1 MAKYFEMKF
10 IKMGLDLQ
18 SKNQKIN
25 HKIQQ
30 KCLVA
35 LLALMPTIPQAADIS
50 FSDWLIAFKQEARS
64 QGISNATLE
73 SAFSNAQPITQVI
86 KLDRSQPEF
95 VQTFGRYLERRVT
108 AKQISRGQE
117 VLSKNNALLG
127 SLEQQFG
134 VSKYILTA
142 FWGLETNYGVTK
154 GDFSVPQV
162 LATLAYDGRRP
173 DFFRSQLMDSLRII
187 EAGHVTAAGMQ
198 GSWAGAMGHM
208 QFMPSTFY
216 AYGLDGD
223 DDGRVDVWNSLPDV
237 MNSAAFYL
245 KSVGWRENEPVAI
258 EVELPKN
265 FDWEQA
271 QLLRRMPITDWIA
284 LGVKPASGGKFP
296 MDSNAPTQ
304 KTSAIVLPQG
314 WQGPAFMVFD
324 NFDVIM
330 HWNRSV
336 NYALSVALLA
346 DRIAGGKPLVAN
358 INADQEA
365 LSFQQ
370 MLSIQQKL
378 AEKGFDVG
386 TPDGIPGVR
395 TQTAVRKYQQANH
408 LPVDG
413 YASPS
418 LLNHIQNNISIA
430 SQQAS
435 EN

>member
-1 MAKYFEMKF
+1 MLLVLLPALSKAGEM
-10 IKMGLDLQ
+10 
-18 SKNQKIN
+18 
-25 HKIQQ
+25 
-30 KCLVA
+30 
-35 LLALMPTIPQAADIS
+35 S
-50 FSDWLIAFKQEARS
+50 FSDWLNAFKKDALN

-73 SAFSNAQPITQVI
+73 SAFSNAQPIPQVI

-108 AKQISRGQE
+108 SKQISRGQE
-117 VLSKNNALLG
+117 MLAKNNALLV

-134 VSKYILTA
+134 ISKYILTA
-142 FWGLETNYGVTK
+142 FWGLETNYGAFK

-173 DFFRSQLMDSLRII
+173 DFFRAQLIDSLRIVD
-187 EAGHVTAAGMQ
+187 AGHVTAASMQ

-208 QFMPSTFY
+208 QFMPSTFN

-245 KSVGWRENEPVAI
+245 KSVGWVEGEPAAI
-258 EVELPKN
+258 EVELPQK

-271 QLLRRMPITDWIA
+271 QLMHRIPVAEWIA
-284 LGVKPASGGKFP
+284 MGVKSANGAKLPADQS
-296 MDSNAPTQ
+296 SVSQ
-304 KTSAIVLPQG
+304 KLAAIVLPQG

-336 NYALSVALLA
+336 NYALSVVHLA
-346 DRIAGGKPLVAN
+346 DRIAGGKPLVTNLYAN
-358 INADQEA
+358 QEA
-365 LSFQQ
+365 LGFQQ
-370 MLSIQQKL
+370 MVAIQQKL

-395 TQTAVRKYQQANH
+395 TQAAVRKYQKANH

-413 YASPS
+413 FASPS
-418 LLNHIQNNISIA
+418 LLMHLQNNISIA
-430 SQQAS
+430 AQQPA
-435 EN
+435 EK

>member
-1 MAKYFEMKF
+1 MTYYKKTRW
-10 IKMGLDLQ
+10 
-18 SKNQKIN
+18 
-25 HKIQQ
+25 
-30 KCLVA
+30 CLIA
-35 LLALMPTIPQAADIS
+35 LIALIVLMPVMSQAADIT
-50 FSDWLIAFKQEARS
+50 FSDWLVAFKKEAHS
-64 QGISNATLE
+64 QGISDATLE
-73 SAFSNAQPITQVI
+73 SAFANAQPILQVI

-108 AKQISRGQE
+108 PKQISRGQE
-117 VLSKNNALLG
+117 MLAKNNALLG

-142 FWGLETNYGVTK
+142 FWGMETNYGATK

-173 DFFRSQLMDSLRII
+173 DLFRAQLMDSLRII
-187 EAGHVTAAGMQ
+187 DAGHVTSASMQ
-198 GSWAGAMGHM
+198 VSWAGAMGHM
-208 QFMPSTFY
+208 QFMPSTFN

-237 MNSAAFYL
+237 MNSAAYYL
-245 KSVGWRENEPVAI
+245 KSVGWREGEPIAI

-271 QLLRRMPITDWIA
+271 QLLHRIPVAEWVAM
-284 LGVKPASGGKFP
+284 GVKPAGGG
-296 MDSNAPTQ
+296 ALPTDQ
-304 KTSAIVLPQG
+304 AGVAQRSSAIVLPQG

-330 HWNRSV
+330 QWNRSV
-336 NYALSVALLA
+336 NYALAVVHLA
-346 DRIAGGKPLVAN
+346 DRIAGGSPLVTN
-358 INADQEA
+358 VDSNQEA

-370 MLSIQQKL
+370 MMTIQQKL
-378 AEKGFDVG
+378 TEKGFDVG
-386 TPDGIPGVR
+386 SPDGIPGIR

-418 LLNHIQNNISIA
+418 LLTHIQNNISVA
-430 SQQAS
+430 SQQAA